1 VGLSS
6 TNSKKTEE
14 SVEGILILPE
24 KRGDYR
30 PVIKP
35 DRNGVQI
42 RWASL
47 LGIVL
52 VVLMLLSSSGLFVWN
67 GL

>member
-1 VGLSS
+1 MVEVKFEQIKS
-6 TNSKKTEE
+6 NSLLVFRFPKKKE
-14 SVEGILILPE
+14 
-24 KRGDYR
+24 DYR
-30 PVIKP
+30 PVINP